1 MSNRTLALA
10 GIPGLSVGLAISLLL
25 TSAVSAADDVSPAP
39 SGIAPAAV
47 ESIERLISGV
57 PALRELDALAEVP
70 YRAIDSDTFRLEL
83 EALFEEEY
91 PPDLVAA
98 EEAAFRRLGLLS
110 PQDDLRELVLGLLS
124 DQALAY
130 YDPRSAT
137 ITFVGQIQEVGAVES
152 LVVVHEYV
160 HALQD
165 QHWDLEGTRERDPS
179 RSDLILA
186 QSALTEGDATALMYE
201 WAARNLKL
209 GDLIKASEEAL
220 SRSDEKLL
228 ARMPLLLR
236 RQMVEFPYF
245 DGWAFTT
252 ALRARD
258 TGWRAVDAAWEA
270 RPVSTEQILHP
281 ERYPDDVPF
290 EIVLP
295 DLAGLLGEGWVATY
309 QQTLGEMQMGVW
321 VADGKVAP
329 TVLGLPGKLPRAE
342 AVEGWGGD
350 RLVSLEGPEGAWAVV
365 WQTAW
370 DADREADEFMAAAKR
385 TLKDLP
391 GASLIVAHDIVGDT
405 PSPVLVLVADGGG
418 TLDQLQAGLALP

>member
-1 MSNRTLALA
+1 MRNRTLALV
-10 GIPGLSVGLAISLLL
+10 GIPGLSVGLAVSLLIAPVVGAVD
-25 TSAVSAADDVSPAP
+25 SASHAP

-47 ESIERLISGV
+47 ESIERLIAGV
-57 PALRELDALAEVP
+57 PSLRDLEVLSDVP

-98 EEAAFRRLGLLS
+98 EEAAFRRLGLLEQ
-110 PQDDLRELVLGLLS
+110 QDDLRELVLGLLT

-137 ITFVGQIQEVGAVES
+137 ITFVGHVDEVGAVGS
-152 LVVVHEYV
+152 LIVVHEYV

-165 QHWDLEGTRERDPS
+165 QHWDLDGTRERDPS
-179 RSDLILA
+179 RSDRILA

-209 GDLIKASEEAL
+209 GELIKASEEAL
-220 SRSDEKLL
+220 SRSDEKFL

-245 DGWAFTT
+245 DGWAFVT
-252 ALRARD
+252 ALRSRD

-270 RPVSTEQILHP
+270 RPASTEQILHP

-290 EIVLP
+290 EIALP
-295 DLAGLLGEGWVATY
+295 DLTGRLGEGWAATY

-321 VADGKVAP
+321 VADGKAAP

-350 RLVSLEGPEGAWAVV
+350 RLVSLEGPEGAWAIV

-370 DADREADEFMAAAKR
+370 DADREADEFMAAAKVP
-385 TLKDLP
+385 LKDLP
-391 GASLIVAHDIVGDT
+391 GASLVVAHDIVGDT

-418 TLDQLQAGLALP
+418 TLDQLQAGLGLQ